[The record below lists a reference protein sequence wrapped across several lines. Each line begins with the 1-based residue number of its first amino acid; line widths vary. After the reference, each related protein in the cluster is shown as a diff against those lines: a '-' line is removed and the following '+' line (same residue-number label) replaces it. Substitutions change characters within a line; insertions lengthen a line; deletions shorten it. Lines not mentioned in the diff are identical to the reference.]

1 LLLAI
6 TGCAEG
12 LDRGSEMNPS
22 GGIACKQST
31 GAVVKCLV
39 APDRIAQR
47 GPLMPKAQSIY
58 FETTLHHRN
67 TFPTD
72 QHPGNPTISLLGS
85 TLDRAAVTIGRQS
98 RNCTS
103 K

>member
-1 LLLAI
+1 
-6 TGCAEG
+6 
-12 LDRGSEMNPS
+12 MNPS

>member
-1 LLLAI
+1 LLLPSLDALKAL
-6 TGCAEG
+6 TGG
-12 LDRGSEMNPS
+12 GEMNPS

-47 GPLMPKAQSIY
+47 GPLMPKAKSIY

-85 TLDRAAVTIGRQS
+85 TLDRAAITIGRQS